1 MPADWVTAAR
11 KRVRVIDAFEA
22 RDTEAWAGL
31 RARLWPD
38 AGADDLNR
46 ECRAF
51 AAGEDVPSIGAVFVA
66 RDGHAGVIG
75 FLELAL
81 RPFSDGCE
89 SMPVPHIEGWYVVP
103 EAREQ
108 GIGRALMRAAEDWA
122 RARGFTELASD
133 AEVGNVTSLLAHAR
147 CGFAEVERLV
157 KFRKPL

>member
-1 MPADWVTAAR
+1 MASECVHL
-11 KRVRVIDAFEA
+11 IDAFEE
-22 RDTEAWAGL
+22 RDTEAWAAL

-38 AGADDLNR
+38 ADAGDLAR

-51 AAGEDVPSIGAVFVA
+51 ADGDEVASIGTVFVA
-66 RDGHAGVIG
+66 RDHSAGVTG

-89 SMPVPHIEGWYVVP
+89 STPVPHIEGWYVIP

-108 GIGRALMRAAEDWA
+108 GIGRDLMRAAEDWA

-133 AEVGNVTSLLAHAR
+133 AEIHNQISLRAHER